1 LKRASGSIAQARL
14 DERRACFFKFA
25 KEYNPCMPDSLAR
38 LTDINLDDLVNS
50 IGWQDSPRLAKLLR
64 ILSRPA
70 ARKFARQMQEFDSQV
85 DESDLTTASRYMLEK
100 YVKDVRVYGL
110 ERIPS
115 QGPILALSN
124 HPGMTDTLC
133 LFAAINRPDLRIIAL
148 DRPFLQSLPN
158 VSRQLFFISDNS
170 KERLSAVR
178 KAAAHL
184 RGGGAVLT
192 FPAGKIEPDPK
203 VYPGALESLNHW
215 TDSAGVFLRLAP
227 ETRILPM
234 LVSGVL
240 WKKVVSNP
248 FTKLKKVREDR
259 EKLGAAFQ
267 LLAQVIFNLHPL
279 IVTVQVGEPVGLTEI
294 RSTEISAIHEAVL
307 TGMRFLIENPPQG
320 ESAFIRGL
328 V

>member
-1 LKRASGSIAQARL
+1 
-14 DERRACFFKFA
+14 
-25 KEYNPCMPDSLAR
+25 MPDSLAR

-64 ILSRPA
+64 TLSRPA
-70 ARKFARQMQEFDSQV
+70 ARKFARQMQEFDSQAG
-85 DESDLTTASRYMLEK
+85 ETDLTPASRYMLEK

-158 VSRQLFFISDNS
+158 VSRQLFFISDDS

-192 FPAGKIEPDPK
+192 FPAGKIEPDPQ

>member
-1 LKRASGSIAQARL
+1 
-14 DERRACFFKFA
+14 
-25 KEYNPCMPDSLAR
+25 M
-38 LTDINLDDLVNS
+38 
-50 IGWQDSPRLAKLLR
+50 
-64 ILSRPA
+64 
-70 ARKFARQMQEFDSQV
+70 
-85 DESDLTTASRYMLEK
+85 
-100 YVKDVRVYGL
+100 
-110 ERIPS
+110 
-115 QGPILALSN
+115 
-124 HPGMTDTLC
+124 
-133 LFAAINRPDLRIIAL
+133 
-148 DRPFLQSLPN
+148 
-158 VSRQLFFISDNS
+158 
-170 KERLSAVR
+170 
-178 KAAAHL
+178 
-184 RGGGAVLT
+184 LT
-192 FPAGKIEPDPK
+192 FPAGKIEPDPQ

-307 TGMRFLIENPPQG
+307 TGMRSLIENPPQG

>member
-1 LKRASGSIAQARL
+1 
-14 DERRACFFKFA
+14 
-25 KEYNPCMPDSLAR
+25 MPESLAR

-50 IGWQDSPRLAKLLR
+50 IGWQDSPRLARLLR

-70 ARKFARQMQEFDSQV
+70 AWKFARQMQEFDSQAG
-85 DESDLTTASRYMLEK
+85 ETDLATSSKSMLEK
-100 YVKDVRVYGL
+100 YVKDVRIYGL
-110 ERIPS
+110 ERIPA

-158 VSRQLFFISDNS
+158 VSRQLFFISDDS

-267 LLAQVIFNLHPL
+267 LLAQVIFDLHPL
-279 IVTVQVGEPVGLTEI
+279 IVTVQVGEPVGLAEI
-294 RSTEISAIHEAVL
+294 GSSELPAIHEAVL
-307 TGMRFLIENPPQG
+307 TGMRSLIENPPQG
-320 ESAFIRGL
+320 KGVSVRGRS
-328 V
+328 